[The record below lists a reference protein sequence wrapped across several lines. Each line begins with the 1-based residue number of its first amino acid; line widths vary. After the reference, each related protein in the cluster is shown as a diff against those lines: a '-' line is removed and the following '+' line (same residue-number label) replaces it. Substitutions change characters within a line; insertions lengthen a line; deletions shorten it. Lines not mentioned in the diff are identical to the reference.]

1 MYNLENKVAI
11 VTGGGSGI
19 GQTIAL
25 RLADEGA
32 HVVIIGRTE
41 KSLKETA
48 EKHENISYVVADITK
63 TADLERLFSEVK
75 VKFGR
80 LGILVNNAGVAPVTP
95 LESLKMEE
103 YDNTF
108 NINVR
113 GIVDAGR
120 QALPLLKASHGTIIN
135 ISSSVSLRPMAN
147 MSVYSASKAA
157 VSVITKAWAREFSKE
172 GIRVNAVNVGPI
184 WTPIYEKTDLD
195 PEAAKKHI
203 ETVQA
208 LIPMGRFGT
217 SKPYRHLF
225 RRGVSANRNRTGTY
239 SDGAFRQTGGDCR
252 SRCISCIR

>member
-1 MYNLENKVAI
+1 MKTMYNLENKVAI

-32 HVVIIGRTE
+32 RVMIIGRTE

-48 EKHENISYVVADITK
+48 EKHGNISYVVADITK

-75 VKFGR
+75 GKFAR
-80 LGILVNNAGVAPVTP
+80 LDILVNNAGVAPVTP

-157 VSVITKAWAREFSKE
+157 VSVITKAWACEFSKE

-208 LIPMGRFGT
+208 LIPMGRFG
-217 SKPYRHLF
+217 KPEKIAAAVAFLASDEASF
-225 RRGVSANRNRTGTY
+225 VSGSEFAV
-239 SDGAFRQTGGDCR
+239 DGGFTA
-252 SRCISCIR
+252 